1 MNCHFCTYS
10 CAAHY
15 LQTSYMYIYSHS
27 HFNLIHTHHLHS
39 RKCHILAPF
48 QLIYSPLHFLGFA
61 SFPFVIILSHYLS
74 LKLMPYRRSFAMYPQ
89 SPAMFIRNV
98 DSLFVRHHSH
108 SFIFIFVFSPHY
120 TLRHI
125 QIHLFSYTDQSNV
138 HRWIWRTSGPACIW
152 MTFWRAC
159 VWMSVRCAC
168 LWMRTN
174 ELACAHMYVI
184 WGLTQSQL
192 SWWCRAGASPWSY

>member
-1 MNCHFCTYS
+1 
-10 CAAHY
+10 
-15 LQTSYMYIYSHS
+15 
-27 HFNLIHTHHLHS
+27 
-39 RKCHILAPF
+39 
-48 QLIYSPLHFLGFA
+48 
-61 SFPFVIILSHYLS
+61 
-74 LKLMPYRRSFAMYPQ
+74 MPYRRSFAMYPQ

-108 SFIFIFVFSPHY
+108 SFIFVFVLNSLFDSPHF

-138 HRWIWRTSGPACIW
+138 HRWIWRASGPACIW

-184 WGLTQSQL
+184 WGHSHPCCIIHIHL
-192 SWWCRAGASPWSY
+192 SSCNLIPWLCAGDSEDDYDEEEQDLDEDLDELWGRMRKHTYTLKSMHTHSFSCVVGAH

>member
-1 MNCHFCTYS
+1 
-10 CAAHY
+10 
-15 LQTSYMYIYSHS
+15 MYIYSHS

-108 SFIFIFVFSPHY
+108 SFIFIFAFSPHY

-138 HRWIWRTSGPACIW
+138 HRWIWRASGPACIW

-159 VWMSVRCAC
+159 VWMSVHVSEWVYVNWKTMSC
-168 LWMRTN
+168 
-174 ELACAHMYVI
+174 EGACANI
-184 WGLTQSQL
+184 LTH
-192 SWWCRAGASPWSY
+192 